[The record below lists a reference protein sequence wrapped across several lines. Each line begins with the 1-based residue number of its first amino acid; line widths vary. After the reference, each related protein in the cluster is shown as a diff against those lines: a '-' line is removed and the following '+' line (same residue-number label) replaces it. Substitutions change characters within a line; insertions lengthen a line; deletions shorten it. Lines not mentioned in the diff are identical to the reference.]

1 MENLKEVVIVS
12 GVRLPVGSFGGS
24 LKDISA
30 IDMGAMVVKEA
41 VKRAGIEPSDVD
53 ETIVGQ
59 VGQIAECGFVAR
71 AVSLKAGLPE
81 TTCAYSVNRQCG
93 SGLQAIADAV
103 MEIQTGF
110 ADVVVAAGT

>member
-41 VKRAGIEPSDVD
+41 VKRAGIEPSDAPWKSHAAAHH
-53 ETIVGQ
+53 E
-59 VGQIAECGFVAR
+59 
-71 AVSLKAGLPE
+71 
-81 TTCAYSVNRQCG
+81 G
-93 SGLQAIADAV
+93 SGNPPLHLSKRFFRRLYGKCQKDISLRW
-103 MEIQTGF
+103 IFQLRF
-110 ADVVVAAGT
+110 PP

>member
-71 AVSLKAGLPE
+71 AVSLKAGFPKQHAPIPSTASAVQAFRPLP
-81 TTCAYSVNRQCG
+81 TQ
-93 SGLQAIADAV
+93 
-103 MEIQTGF
+103 
-110 ADVVVAAGT
+110 